1 MSIHQNFGIPSLSSS
16 PYEAGPINPL
26 HTSNGQGQKLLI
38 NTKNLE
44 RFTIRGKNHVI
55 WKTLQR
61 SVNYI
66 QKIQLVMKNW
76 FLTYIEVKQN
86 IFIAILKKFI

>member
-55 WKTLQR
+55 
-61 SVNYI
+61 
-66 QKIQLVMKNW
+66 
-76 FLTYIEVKQN
+76 
-86 IFIAILKKFI
+86 

>member
-44 RFTIRGKNHVI
+44 RFTIRGKKSSNLK
-55 WKTLQR
+55 KTLQR

-66 QKIQLVMKNW
+66 QKNSISNEKLI
-76 FLTYIEVKQN
+76 FN
-86 IFIAILKKFI
+86 IY